1 MEQHDQVYVA
11 IYIDKNIGTSCTS
24 VCASGSQC
32 LNSSRKYWKATS
44 LKPFFGLFSL

>member
-24 VCASGSQC
+24 ICAFGSQC
-32 LNSSRKYWKATS
+32 LNSSRKCWNRTS